1 MLAGKTKLKFVL
13 FGVVSPLQF
22 FKTICHGVL
31 LATSQPHPVQ
41 DAPNPNQVD
50 MSQSGPKN

>member
-1 MLAGKTKLKFVL
+1 MLAGKTKLKLVL
-13 FGVVSPLQF
+13 FGVLSPLQF